1 MGFNAARSLRHHRH
15 RGCPLAG
22 AGGTVRACAP
32 CDQAPPCGS
41 SLARLRFLARLS
53 PARSDRTRARG
64 ALQQGVRPAIL
75 RPSLAGLLPR
85 ALERRRVR
93 SLLDADADWADVE
106 LWPIALNHVS
116 IFAARRFTTTY
127 EKDIRESPVA
137 HGTKI
142 RSGLRDRRSDA
153 EFDRLGSPPVRLP
166 DPSTTSPARGGI
178 LADSGSVP
186 IVGLCSTTQRVALTV
201 CHMTA

>member
-1 MGFNAARSLRHHRH
+1 MLPEIAPHQIPTTFKTASGFNAARSLRHHRH

-106 LWPIALNHVS
+106 LWPIVPNLVS
-116 IFAARRFTTTY
+116 IFAARHFTT
-127 EKDIRESPVA
+127 S
-137 HGTKI
+137 
-142 RSGLRDRRSDA
+142 L
-153 EFDRLGSPPVRLP
+153 
-166 DPSTTSPARGGI
+166 
-178 LADSGSVP
+178 
-186 IVGLCSTTQRVALTV
+186 
-201 CHMTA
+201 